1 MSNTDQLNVLWRQYG
16 EKLNIGQF
24 RTFLYE
30 LGIELIEADLQ
41 TIFQLLDLDN
51 DELVEYKEA
60 RVFFNVAKVYDK
72 DKYPTEMK
80 KERRKSTRKV
90 HPL

>member
-1 MSNTDQLNVLWRQYG
+1 MSNTDQLNILWKQHG
-16 EKLNIGQF
+16 EKLDIGQF

-30 LGIELIEADLQ
+30 LGIELPEADLQ

-51 DELVEYKEA
+51 DALVEYKEA

-72 DKYPTEMK
+72 DKYPTETK
-80 KERRKSTRKV
+80 KKRRKSTRKV

>member
-1 MSNTDQLNVLWRQYG
+1 MSNTDQLNVLWRQHG
-16 EKLNIGQF
+16 EKLDIGQF

-30 LGIELIEADLQ
+30 LGIELLEADLQ
-41 TIFQLLDLDN
+41 TIFKLLDLDN

-72 DKYPTEMK
+72 DKYPTETK
-80 KERRKSTRKV
+80 KKRRKSTRKV